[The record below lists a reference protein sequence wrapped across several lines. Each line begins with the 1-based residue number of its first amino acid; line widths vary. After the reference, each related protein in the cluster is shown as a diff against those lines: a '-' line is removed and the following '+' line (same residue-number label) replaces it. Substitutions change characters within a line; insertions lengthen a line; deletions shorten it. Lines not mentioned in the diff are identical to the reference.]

1 MGKLTAYQE
10 IKEALEA
17 AIISSDEPFVVSSL
31 DELHDPFEIC
41 QITEKQLRDIMKMK
55 RSITINAR
63 YHQGRALKKKGGS
76 QKNLQNEL
84 KLESHQR
91 RIAEN
96 VYYLFKEHEY
106 LLPVYFGRDDAFN
119 KVDNK
124 HLRQLREVLNKLSEG
139 PSDPI
144 NQDLADLLT
153 FDDEGVISFPP
164 TDEDVMP
171 TQECDGNG
179 DQQFL

>member
-1 MGKLTAYQE
+1 M
-10 IKEALEA
+10 
-17 AIISSDEPFVVSSL
+17 VSSL

-41 QITEKQLRDIMKMK
+41 QVAEKQLRDITKMK

-76 QKNLQNEL
+76 WKNLQNEL

-91 RIAEN
+91 RITEN

-106 LLPVYFGRDDAFN
+106 LLPIYFGRDNAFN

-124 HLRQLREVLNKLSEG
+124 HLRQLREVLNELSEG

-164 TDEDVMP
+164 ADEDVMP

>member
-1 MGKLTAYQE
+1 MK
-10 IKEALEA
+10 
-17 AIISSDEPFVVSSL
+17 D
-31 DELHDPFEIC
+31 
-41 QITEKQLRDIMKMK
+41 ITKMK

-76 QKNLQNEL
+76 WKNLQNEL

-96 VYYLFKEHEY
+96 IYYLFREHEY

-124 HLRQLREVLNKLSEG
+124 HL
-139 PSDPI
+139 
-144 NQDLADLLT
+144 
-153 FDDEGVISFPP
+153 
-164 TDEDVMP
+164 
-171 TQECDGNG
+171 
-179 DQQFL
+179 

>member
-1 MGKLTAYQE
+1 M
-10 IKEALEA
+10 
-17 AIISSDEPFVVSSL
+17 
-31 DELHDPFEIC
+31 
-41 QITEKQLRDIMKMK
+41 
-55 RSITINAR
+55 
-63 YHQGRALKKKGGS
+63 
-76 QKNLQNEL
+76 

-91 RIAEN
+91 RITEN

-106 LLPVYFGRDDAFN
+106 LLPIYFGRDNAFN

-124 HLRQLREVLNKLSEG
+124 HLRQLREVLNELSEG

-164 TDEDVMP
+164 ADEDVMP